1 MAQSRET
8 AYILLPF
15 QFERVESGDFLLTN
29 DAGEFINVG
38 PDEFE
43 RYVSFA
49 LERDSDVYVNLKTR
63 HFLLDS
69 PKYLAQTIDL
79 LATKYRSKKGYL
91 KDFTCLHMVVLTLRC
106 NHNCNYC
113 QASSQDAK
121 ASKWDMDRNTA
132 RKVVDMIF
140 QCPSP
145 AIKIEFQGGEPLLNY
160 PVIVE
165 IVEYA
170 KKVNRKYRKNVSF
183 VLCTNLSLMNPNI
196 LSFLKKHHVEVSSSL
211 DGPRELHDCNR
222 VMRDGGSSHD
232 LFVRNLQ
239 LTRSFLGDDSV
250 GALLTITRTNID
262 RLHEVIDEYVRLG
275 FRNVFLRSLNP
286 YGYAQKKTG
295 ERLQYGTDEFVA
307 AYKDALRYIIDLNI
321 GGQQFAESF
330 STILLTRILTPFATG
345 FVDLQ
350 SPTGAGILGAI
361 YDHDGSVYPCD
372 EGRML
377 AAMGDRH
384 FCLGNVREN
393 TYHEVF
399 LHRKLQS
406 IIAASCVETIP
417 GCHSC
422 VYQPYC
428 GADPIRSYAQQK
440 DGSYVG
446 HMPTSEFC
454 RKHRAILSH
463 LFNLIRGANDD
474 VMDVFWSWIT
484 RRPYSE
490 VTLPCRQ

>member
-1 MAQSRET
+1 MSLDESS
-8 AYILLPF
+8 YILLPF
-15 QFERVESGDFLLTN
+15 QFEKVDTGDFLLTN
-29 DAGEFINVG
+29 DAGDFIYVG
-38 PDEFE
+38 PDEFD
-43 RYVSFA
+43 RLVS
-49 LERDSDVYVNLKTR
+49 SDIDRNSETYVNLKTR

-69 PKYLAQTIDL
+69 PKYLANTIDL

-121 ASKWDMDRNTA
+121 ASNWDMDKKTA

-145 AIKIEFQGGEPLLNY
+145 SIKIEFQGGEPLLNF

-170 KKVNRKYRKNVSF
+170 NRVNRRFKKNVSF
-183 VLCTNLSLMNPNI
+183 VLCTNLSLINKKI
-196 LSFLKKHHVEVSSSL
+196 LAFLKKHHVEVSTSL
-211 DGPRELHDCNR
+211 DGPKELHDSNR
-222 VMRDGGSSHD
+222 ILRDGGSSYD
-232 LFVRNLQ
+232 LFVRNLE
-239 LTRSFLGDDSV
+239 LTRSVLGDDSAC
-250 GALLTITRTNID
+250 ALMTITRTNID
-262 RLHEVIDEYVRLG
+262 HLRKVIDEYVRLG

-295 ERLQYGTDEFVA
+295 ERLQYSIDDYIA
-307 AYKDALRYIIDLNI
+307 AYKDALQYIIDLNI
-321 GGQQFAESF
+321 KGQHFSESF
-330 STILLTRILTPFATG
+330 STILLTRILTPFSTG

-361 YDHDGSVYPCD
+361 YNHDGSVYPCD
-372 EGRML
+372 EGRMM
-377 AAMGDRH
+377 AAMGDTH
-384 FCLGNVREN
+384 FCLGNVHKN
-393 TYHEVF
+393 TYQDIF
-399 LHRKLQS
+399 LNPKLKK
-406 IIAASCVETIP
+406 IVTASCVETIP
-417 GCHSC
+417 SCHSC

-428 GADPIRSYAQQK
+428 GADPIRSYSQQK
-440 DGSYVG
+440 DRSYVG

-454 RKHRAILSH
+454 KKHKAILSH
-463 LFNLIRGANDD
+463 LFSLIRNSDNE

-484 RRPYSE
+484 KRPYKEIGLS
-490 VTLPCRQ
+490 CNQ